1 MKNLVLLVV
10 FTLCLTGLNAQNLD
24 FLNGEQKLHLNI
36 EYKYAKIHGKTEEAF
51 VQQMVAKNGTQ
62 WKEKW
67 EETTKQELYQ
77 SFAAFFNRWAGK
89 TGLQTGNFP
98 EANYEA
104 MIKITNNGVK
114 SKETF
119 EKDLSKSDL
128 APASGFISNNS

>member
-77 SFAAFFNRWAGK
+77 SLPLSLTVGREKPDFK
-89 TGLQTGNFP
+89 P
-98 EANYEA
+98 
-104 MIKITNNGVK
+104 
-114 SKETF
+114 ETF
-119 EKDLSKSDL
+119 PKQTMR
-128 APASGFISNNS
+128 P